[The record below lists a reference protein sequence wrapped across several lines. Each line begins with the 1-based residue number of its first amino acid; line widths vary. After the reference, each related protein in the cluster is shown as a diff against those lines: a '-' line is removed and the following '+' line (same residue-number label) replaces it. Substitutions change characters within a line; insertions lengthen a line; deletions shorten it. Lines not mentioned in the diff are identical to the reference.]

1 MFEIFIGYLLGL
13 SLAIPPGPIN
23 AIMANESMKSPL
35 HGTSVGA
42 GAMTADFIFFL
53 IVYFARLEIPSWI
66 YPYLYMIG
74 GIIMLF
80 MALSVLRAKE
90 RKTNRKGNYFIG
102 LSIGLSNPF
111 QIFWWLTAGIF
122 FINEFTYISLIGF
135 FLGILTWILVFP
147 YGMYRLTKKY
157 AGYVKIVSFA
167 ILLIFSILMFYYAFL
182 NFSF

>member
-1 MFEIFIGYLLGL
+1 MFEILIGYLLGL

-35 HGTSVGA
+35 HGTSVGT

-53 IVYFARLEIPSWI
+53 IVYFARFEIPSWL

-74 GIIMLF
+74 GGIMLF
-80 MALSVLRAKE
+80 MAYNVLRTNE
-90 RKTNRKGNYFIG
+90 RTTNKRGNYFIG

-122 FINEFTYISLIGF
+122 FINEFSYISLIGF
-135 FLGILTWILVFP
+135 FLGILTWIFIFP
-147 YGMYRLTKKY
+147 YGMNRLTKKY
-157 AGYVKIVSFA
+157 SYHVKIISFI
-167 ILLIFSILMFYYAFL
+167 ILLIFALLMFYYAIL
-182 NFSF
+182 NFML